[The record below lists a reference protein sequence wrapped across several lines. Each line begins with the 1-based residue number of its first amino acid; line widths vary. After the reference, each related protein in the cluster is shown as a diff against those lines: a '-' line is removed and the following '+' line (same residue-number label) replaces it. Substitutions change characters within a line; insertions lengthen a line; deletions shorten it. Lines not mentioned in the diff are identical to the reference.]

1 MAGSV
6 AGIAVKDGRFF
17 IAQRRAG
24 GDLGEKWE
32 FPGGK
37 VEQGESDEEALRR
50 EYLEEFGVLIQT
62 GPFLGSAS
70 FEHYGKTHTVNA
82 YRVYFSG
89 GDLTL
94 REHKRWRWAD
104 FEEIAT
110 LDFAES
116 DRKLLPA
123 LCAVLNPEPVHAADS
138 RGHAEKPDAAG

>member
-17 IAQRRAG
+17 IAQRKAG
-24 GDLGEKWE
+24 GDLGGKWE

-50 EYLEEFGVLIQT
+50 EYLEEFGVLVQT

-70 FEHYGKTHTVNA
+70 FEHHGRTHIVNA
-82 YRVYFSG
+82 YRVRLPG

-94 REHKRWRWAD
+94 HEHIRWRWAD
-104 FEEIAT
+104 LEEIKT
-110 LDFAES
+110 LDFAGS
-116 DRKLLPA
+116 DLKLLPA
-123 LCAVLNPEPVHAADS
+123 LREV
-138 RGHAEKPDAAG
+138 RG

>member
-6 AGIAVKDGRFF
+6 AGIAVKGGRFF

-24 GDLGEKWE
+24 GDLGGKWE

-37 VEQGESDEEALRR
+37 VEQGESDEEALCR
-50 EYLEEFGVLIQT
+50 EYREEFGVPIQT

-70 FEHYGKTHTVNA
+70 FEHYGKTYIVNA

-89 GDLTL
+89 GDFTL
-94 REHKRWRWAD
+94 HEHKRWRWAD
-104 FEEIAT
+104 FEEIKA

-116 DRKLLPA
+116 DLKLLPA
-123 LCAVLNPEPVHAADS
+123 LCSMLSTEVIEPV
-138 RGHAEKPDAAG
+138 